1 MSSPRED
8 LLEQVDRVEEA
19 YEYFLAYAGQG
30 LESDG
35 GGGAGGE
42 IRDWL
47 ERMNQ
52 ALDILPGLLST
63 LLEEE
68 APDPAVEWQELK
80 ELMGQDA
87 RAARTKVRLVASRPV
102 VSSQLVDNLNASM
115 HLRALLT
122 DLFILDGLLKADGV
136 VAQARS

>member
-1 MSSPRED
+1 MSSPQEE
-8 LLEQVDRVEEA
+8 LLEQVDRIEEA
-19 YEYFLAYAGQG
+19 YEYFLAYAAQG

-47 ERMNQ
+47 ERMDQ
-52 ALDILPGLLST
+52 SLDVLPGLLSA
-63 LLEEE
+63 LLEKE
-68 APDPAVEWQELK
+68 ALEPSLEWQELK
-80 ELMGQDA
+80 ELIGQDA
-87 RAARTKVRLVASRPV
+87 RSARTKVRLVASRPV

-122 DLFILDGLLKADGV
+122 DLFILDGLLKPNRG
-136 VAQARS
+136 VAQTAD